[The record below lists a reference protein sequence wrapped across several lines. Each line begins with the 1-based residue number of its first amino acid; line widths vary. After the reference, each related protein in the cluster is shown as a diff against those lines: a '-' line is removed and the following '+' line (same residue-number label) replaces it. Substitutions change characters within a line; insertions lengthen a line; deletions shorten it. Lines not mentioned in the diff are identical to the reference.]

1 MENSVSRETEAVS
14 EVFELEDWENFLC
27 NAFSVLSR
35 SSCVQLFATPWMVA
49 HQAPLSMGL
58 FRQEYRSGLP
68 FPSPGD
74 LPDPRI
80 EPESPALAGGFF
92 TNVPLG
98 KPTWYMSI
106 FMYAHSYDLGYFGI
120 QKQLIRWTIMY
131 LLDIFCPPSPRP
143 QTASFNVIRKLE
155 HVLSVLEDA
164 QSLCG
169 TPVWLPAQWLHRWHL
184 GSQLATD
191 HLLWGTLVLRYVT
204 KCDLKRSFHCKF
216 SGCCCSVA
224 KSYLIL
230 CDPLAK
236 TCQIPLSTGFSRQE
250 Y

>member
-1 MENSVSRETEAVS
+1 MLSQKIHTYTHLKTGRLYGSTYEPKRNMENSVSRETEAVS

-58 FRQEYRSGLP
+58 FRQEYWSGLP

-98 KPTWYMSI
+98 KPT
-106 FMYAHSYDLGYFGI
+106 
-120 QKQLIRWTIMY
+120 
-131 LLDIFCPPSPRP
+131 
-143 QTASFNVIRKLE
+143 
-155 HVLSVLEDA
+155 
-164 QSLCG
+164 
-169 TPVWLPAQWLHRWHL
+169 
-184 GSQLATD
+184 
-191 HLLWGTLVLRYVT
+191 
-204 KCDLKRSFHCKF
+204 
-216 SGCCCSVA
+216 
-224 KSYLIL
+224 
-230 CDPLAK
+230 
-236 TCQIPLSTGFSRQE
+236 
-250 Y
+250 